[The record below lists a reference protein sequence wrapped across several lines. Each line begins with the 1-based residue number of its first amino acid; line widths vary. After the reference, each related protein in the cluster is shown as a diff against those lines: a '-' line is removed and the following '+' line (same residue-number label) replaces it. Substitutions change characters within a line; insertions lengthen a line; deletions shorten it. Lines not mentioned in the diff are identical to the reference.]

1 MRSIIIIII
10 SLLIAITNFAQ
21 TTGKVKGSVINPSSK
36 PVISATVELLLSS
49 DSTLVKTAVTD
60 KEGNYF
66 LETIMPGS
74 YFIKVSAISYQIW
87 FSEKFQ
93 LNEDVHFVSAATLA
107 YADKQ
112 LKEVTVTSFRKPMI
126 EVKADRTVF
135 NVESSINATGSNVME
150 LLQKSPGITVDKDDN
165 ISMKGK
171 NGVRI
176 YIDGKPSPMA
186 GTDLAAYLRSVQ
198 STDIESIEMI
208 ENPSAKYD
216 ASGNAGIVNIK
227 FKKNKKF
234 GTNGNASIGYNQGI
248 YAKYNGNISLNY
260 RNKKVNIFS
269 NLSGNKDLGENW
281 MNFYRQ
287 QSDSIY
293 DQNSLNINDNKGGN
307 VKLGV
312 DYFINSKNTFGVMF
326 NGNFNSG
333 NSLTSGKTIIS
344 PQNSKLPLQTLISGN
359 NIPSERSNNNININ
373 YRFADTSGH
382 ELNIDADKGNF
393 KGRSNSLQPNTYTDY
408 KSGAVLR
415 SRIFANNTPV
425 DIDIYTAKADYEQN
439 FLKGKLG
446 TGVKFASVKTKNTF
460 DFFNVINDLK
470 QQDWEKSNRFTYTEN
485 VSAGYINYNRS
496 YKKFSFQAGVRAEQT
511 QSDGILNAKSKQTL
525 NDTIEEVKRS
535 YLDFFPSAAV
545 SYSFNNNHQFNLNYS
560 RRIDRPVYQD
570 LNPFENKLDE
580 LTYEKGNAFLRP
592 QYTNSF
598 SLSHT
603 YKMFLTTSIGYSHI
617 SDYITVINDTTKINA
632 VFITNKNLATQD
644 VYSINISAPFA
655 IKKWWN
661 VFANV
666 NANQSRF
673 RAKFDDG
680 KTINLN
686 VTTVNYYNQHTFTLG
701 KGLTAE
707 VSGWFNTPSIWG
719 GTFRTKFMWSADAG
733 LQKTLLNNKATIKL
747 GVQDVFR
754 TNIWRSTSDFAG
766 VKFDGS
772 GGWDSRQV
780 RLTFQYRFG
789 SSQVKAARERK
800 TGLETETNRIK

>member
-1 MRSIIIIII
+1 MRSIVITIS
-10 SLLIAITNFAQ
+10 SLLLAIHSFAQ
-21 TTGKVKGSVINPSSK
+21 LSGKVKGFVLNSSAK
-36 PVISATVELLLSS
+36 PIIAATVELLSFKDSS
-49 DSTLVKTAVTD
+49 LIKAAITNNDGSYLFEAIG
-60 KEGNYF
+60 E
-66 LETIMPGS
+66 GS
-74 YFIKVSAISYQIW
+74 YFVKVSAISYKPW
-87 FSEKFQ
+87 FSSKFKIT
-93 LNEDVHFVSAATLA
+93 EATEIVPDATLVNA
-107 YADKQ
+107 GKN
-112 LKEVTVTSFRKPMI
+112 LKEVTVISTKKPMI

-135 NVESSINATGSNVME
+135 NVESSINATGSNAME

-186 GTDLAAYLRSVQ
+186 GTDLAAYLRSIQ

-216 ASGNAGIVNIK
+216 ASGNAGIVNIR

-234 GTNGNASIGYNQGI
+234 GTNGSASIGYNQGI
-248 YAKYNGNISLNY
+248 YAKYNGNVSLNY

-293 DQNSLNINDNKGGN
+293 DQKTLNLNDRKGGN

-312 DYFINSKNTFGVMF
+312 DYFINSRNTIGIMY
-326 NGNFNSG
+326 NGNYNSG
-333 NSLTSGKTIIS
+333 SSTSSGKTIIS
-344 PQNSKLPLQTLISGN
+344 PQITKLPIQVLTAGN
-359 NIPSERSNNNININ
+359 HIPTDRNSNNINLN
-373 YRFADTSGH
+373 YRFVDTTGH
-382 ELNIDADKGNF
+382 ELNIDADKGF
-393 KGRSNSLQPNTYTDY
+393 FRGRSNSLQPNVYSDY
-408 KSGAVLR
+408 RSGAILR
-415 SRIFANNTPV
+415 NRIFANNTPV
-425 DIDIYTAKADYEQN
+425 SVDIYTAKADYEQN
-439 FLKGKLG
+439 FLQGKLG
-446 TGVKFASVKTKNTF
+446 AGVKFASVKTNNTF
-460 DFFNVINDLK
+460 DFFNVINDVK
-470 QQDWEKSNRFTYTEN
+470 QQDWEKSNKFTYTEN
-485 VSAGYINYNRS
+485 VSAAYVNFNRS
-496 YKKFSFQAGVRAEQT
+496 FKKFSFQAGVRAEQT
-511 QSDGILNAKSKQTL
+511 NSDGILNAKSKQTF

-535 YLDFFPSAAV
+535 YLNFFPSAAI
-545 SYSFNNNHQFNLNYS
+545 SYSVNQNHQFNINYS

-570 LNPFENKLDE
+570 LNPFENKIDE
-580 LTYEKGNAFLRP
+580 LTYQKGNAFLRP

-598 SLSHT
+598 GISHT
-603 YKMFLTTSIGYSHI
+603 YKMFLTTSLAYSHI
-617 SDYITVINDTTKINA
+617 ADYITIINDTAKINA

-644 VYSINISAPFA
+644 VYSINISAPFS

-666 NANQSRF
+666 SANQSRF

-680 KTINLN
+680 KIINLN
-686 VTTVNYYNQHTFTLG
+686 VTTVNYYNQHTFTMG
-701 KGLTAE
+701 KGFTAE
-707 VSGWFNTPSIWG
+707 LSGWFNTPSIWG

-747 GVQDVFR
+747 GVQDIFKS
-754 TNIWRSTSDFAG
+754 NIWRSTSDFAG
-766 VKFDGS
+766 VKFEGT

-789 SSQVKAARERK
+789 SNQVKAARERK
-800 TGLETETNRIK
+800 TGLEAESERIK

>member
-1 MRSIIIIII
+1 MRPIIITITT
-10 SLLIAITNFAQ
+10 LLFAINNFAQ
-21 TTGKVKGSVINPSSK
+21 STGKLKGSVFNANSK
-36 PVISATVELLLSS
+36 PVIAATVELLSS
-49 DSTLVKTAVTD
+49 KDSSLVKAAVTNN
-60 KEGNYF
+60 E
-66 LETIMPGS
+66 GS
-74 YFIKVSAISYQIW
+74 YIFESINSGSYLVKVSAISYKPW
-87 FSEKFQ
+87 FSTHFQ
-93 LNEDVHFVSAATLA
+93 ISEETQPAPTATLV
-107 YADKQ
+107 YADKS
-112 LKEVTVTSFRKPMI
+112 LKEVTVTSNKKPMI

-135 NVESSINATGSNVME
+135 NVESSINAAGNNAME
-150 LLQKSPGITVDKDDN
+150 LLQKSPGITVDKDDK

-171 NGVRI
+171 NGVLI

-186 GTDLAAYLRSVQ
+186 GTDLAAYLRSIQ
-198 STDIESIEMI
+198 STDIESIELI

-234 GTNGNASIGYNQGI
+234 GTNGSASLGYNQGI
-248 YAKYNGNISLNY
+248 YAKYNGNVSLNY

-269 NLSGNKDLGENW
+269 NLSGNRNLGENW

-293 DQNSLNINDNKGGN
+293 DQKSLNINDNKGGN

-312 DYFINSKNTFGVMF
+312 DYFINSKSTIGVMY
-326 NGNFNSG
+326 NGNYNHGIST
-333 NSLTSGKTIIS
+333 SSGKTIIS
-344 PQNSKLPLQTLISGN
+344 PQISKLPLQVLTAGN
-359 NIPSERSNNNININ
+359 QIPTDRSNNNINLN
-373 YRFADTSGH
+373 YRYVDTTGH
-382 ELNIDADKGNF
+382 ELNIDADRGF
-393 KGRSNSLQPNTYTDY
+393 YRGRSNSLQPNVYSDY
-408 KSGAVLR
+408 NSGSILR
-415 SRIFANNTPV
+415 NRIFANNTPV
-425 DIDIYTAKADYEQN
+425 DVDIYTAKADYEQN

-446 TGVKFASVKTKNTF
+446 AGVKFASVKTKNTF
-460 DFFNVINDLK
+460 DFFNVINDVK
-470 QQDWEKSNRFTYTEN
+470 QQDWEKSNQFTYTEN
-485 VSAGYINYNRS
+485 VSAAYVNFNRS
-496 YKKFSFQAGVRAEQT
+496 FKKFSFQAGIRAEQT
-511 QSDGILNAKSKQTL
+511 QSDGILNAKSKQTF
-525 NDTIEEVKRS
+525 NDTTEEVKRS
-535 YLDFFPSAAV
+535 YLNFFPSAAV
-545 SYSFNNNHQFNLNYS
+545 SYSINQNHQFNLNYS

-580 LTYEKGNAFLRP
+580 LTYQKGNAFLRP

-598 SLSHT
+598 GLSHT
-603 YKMFLTTSIGYSHI
+603 YKMFLTTSLGYSHI
-617 SDYITVINDTTKINA
+617 SDYITVINDTARINA

-661 VFANV
+661 VYANV

-701 KGLTAE
+701 KGFTAE
-707 VSGWFNTPSIWG
+707 LSGWFNTPSIWG

-733 LQKTLLNNKATIKL
+733 LQKTLLNNKATLKL
-747 GVQDVFR
+747 GVQDMFR
-754 TNIWRSTSDFAG
+754 TNRWQSTSDFAG
-766 VKFDGS
+766 VKFDGA

-789 SSQVKAARERK
+789 SNQVKAARNRK
-800 TGLETETNRIK
+800 TGLEDEANRIK

>member
-1 MRSIIIIII
+1 MRSFIFSIAF
-10 SLLIAITNFAQ
+10 LLIAITNFAQ
-21 TTGKVKGSVINPSSK
+21 NTSNVKGAVNNPSSK
-36 PVISATVELLLSS
+36 PVGSATVELLSAKDSS
-49 DSTLVKTAVTD
+49 LIRTAVTD
-60 KEGNYF
+60 NEGNYLF
-66 LETIMPGS
+66 ETIKPGS
-74 YFIKVSAISYQIW
+74 YFVKVSAISYQTW
-87 FSEKFQ
+87 TSDKFELQ
-93 LNEDVHFVSAATLA
+93 EAVHTLSAASLI
-107 YADKQ
+107 YADKK
-112 LKEVTVTSFRKPMI
+112 LKEVTVTSTRKPMI

-135 NVESSINATGSNVME
+135 NVESSINATGSNAME

-227 FKKNKKF
+227 FKKNKKY
-234 GTNGNASIGYNQGI
+234 GTNGSASVGYNQGI
-248 YAKYNGNISLNY
+248 YAKYNGNVSLNY
-260 RNKKVNIFS
+260 RDKKINLFS
-269 NLSGNKDLGENW
+269 NLSGNKDLGEGW

-293 DQNSLNINDNKGGN
+293 DQKSLNINDNKGGN
-307 VKLGV
+307 VKAGL
-312 DYFINSKNTFGVMF
+312 DYFINSKSTIGVMY
-326 NGNFNSG
+326 NGNFSTGTWIASG
-333 NSLTSGKTIIS
+333 NTIIS
-344 PQNSKLPLQTLISGN
+344 PQDSKLPLQILTAGN
-359 NIPSERSNNNININ
+359 HVPSERNNSNININ
-373 YRFADTSGH
+373 YRYADTTGH
-382 ELNIDADKGNF
+382 ELNLDADRGF
-393 KGRSNSLQPNTYTDY
+393 FRGRSNSIQPNTYTDY
-408 KSGAVLR
+408 ETGAILR
-415 SRIFANNTPV
+415 NRIFANNTPV
-425 DIDIYTAKADYEQN
+425 DIDISTAKVDYEEN

-446 TGVKFASVKTKNTF
+446 VGAKFASVKTKNVF
-460 DFFNVINDLK
+460 DFFNVLNDVK
-470 QQDWEKSNRFTYTEN
+470 QQDWEKSNQFTYTEN

-511 QSDGILNAKSKQTL
+511 NSEGILNAKSKQTYK
-525 NDTIEEVKRS
+525 DTTEEVKRS
-535 YLDFFPSAAV
+535 YLDFFPSAAI
-545 SYSFNNNHQFNLNYS
+545 SYSINEKNQFNLNYS

-580 LTYEKGNAFLRP
+580 LTYQKGNAFLRP

-603 YKMFLTTSIGYSHI
+603 YNMFLTTSLGYSHI
-617 SDYITVINDTTKINA
+617 SDYITVINDTAKINA

-666 NANQSRF
+666 SATQSRF
-673 RAKFDDG
+673 KATFDDG
-680 KTINLN
+680 KIINLN
-686 VTTVNYYNQHTFTLG
+686 VSTVNYYNQHTFTLG
-701 KGLTAE
+701 KGFTAE
-707 VSGWFNTPSIWG
+707 ASGWFNTPSVWG

-733 LQKTLLNNKATIKL
+733 LQKTLLDNKATIKL

-754 TNIWRSTSDFAG
+754 TNIWKSTSDFAG

-789 SSQVKAARERK
+789 SNQVKAARNRK
-800 TGLETETNRIK
+800 TGLEDESKRIK